1 MNNIIYKLL
10 LVEDIDFEKSIQL
23 IDTYLF
29 EIIAEPVITL
39 SLMFDWWLTADSN
52 LIKLAVRLLTGYVND
67 VDISVIFLSHYIWLF
82 DVIMLI
88 LFIIILLTVASLF
101 NRNLTHISIII
112 LLLNMLINISLTV
125 KTIDK
130 HIYLISDS
138 LHISSFNTKYYMFIL
153 ILALIY
159 YIYIKTYDSYFTF
172 SSSIVILFI
181 LLSINL
187 LLIGNDLVFIYLA
200 LELQAFG
207 LYTFAALNRN
217 SKNILEGALKYFLI
231 SAFYSSLFILGIG
244 IIYNIYA
251 TTNINYIQTLMLFS
265 NELENKEPLLIAGIL
280 FIIIAIIGKL
290 GLVPFH
296 FQFIDIYTSLTSK
309 LALFFIIFPKFS
321 LLFLLGRL
329 YYLFLPNY
337 PTINILLFII
347 LILTLIVGGIL
358 TLMQSYFMR
367 FIAYSIIFNNAFL
380 FAALFVANLF
390 AFWSIVLFIIFYF
403 ITLATIFM
411 ITYNIKTL
419 KQLILIENNILSFI
433 LVISFF
439 NLAGIPPLSLF
450 FAKFFIILN
459 LLNNGYF
466 YISLILIL
474 ATVFAAYYYIR
485 IAKLVY
491 YSNTYYIYAP
501 ENKQIYVQEFKYIG
515 PNNYTKLYSLLIAT
529 LFWLQLIFLFFP
541 KFIYLLLLSLFY

>member
-1 MNNIIYKLL
+1 MNNINYKLL
-10 LVEDIDFEKSIQL
+10 LEDIDFEKSVQL
-23 IDTYLF
+23 IDNYLF
-29 EIIAEPVITL
+29 EIIVEPIITL
-39 SLMFDWWLTADSN
+39 SFMFDWWLTADLN
-52 LIKLAVRLLTGYVND
+52 LIRLAVRLITGYVND
-67 VDISVIFLSHYIWLF
+67 KDISVIFLSHYIWLF
-82 DVIMLI
+82 DVIILI
-88 LFIIILLTVASLF
+88 LFIIILLTFASLF
-101 NRNLTHISIII
+101 KRNLTNISIILI
-112 LLLNMLINISLTV
+112 LLNMLINVSLTA

-153 ILALIY
+153 ALALIY
-159 YIYIKTYDSYFTF
+159 YIYIKTYNSYFTF
-172 SSSIVILFI
+172 SCSMVILFI

-187 LLIGNDLVFIYLA
+187 LVIGNDLVFIYLA

-207 LYTFAALNRN
+207 LYTLAALNRN
-217 SKNILEGALKYFLI
+217 SKMIIEGALKYFLI
-231 SAFYSSLFILGIG
+231 SAFYSSLFIFGIG

-251 TTNINYIQTLMLFS
+251 TTNINYIQTLILFS
-265 NELENKEPLLIAGIL
+265 NKEPLLIAGIL

-296 FQFIDIYTSLTSK
+296 FQFIDIYTSLTGK

-390 AFWSIVLFIIFYF
+390 AFWSIVLFITFYF

-419 KQLILIENNILSFI
+419 KHLILIENNILSFI

-491 YSNTYYIYAP
+491 YVNTYYIYAAKT
-501 ENKQIYVQEFKYIG
+501 NQIYNQEFKYTG
-515 PNNYTKLYSLLIAT
+515 NNKYSKLYSLLIAM